1 MASEKQ
7 LLANQENALKSH
19 GPVTEAGKSAVRLNA
34 LKHGLRAR
42 QLVLPGESQE
52 EFDQLSQDLE
62 SEWQPQ
68 TPTEHIC
75 LENMVA
81 AQWKLIRAE
90 KQETYIHSL
99 PADDPGTKQLDSIL
113 LFQDRFQR
121 AFQRALRDLQKLQ
134 KDRRIA
140 AERAELEK
148 AVAEKASAA
157 KHPTIRARFRDTTDE
172 NGNYMR
178 VVDVPEKVWNPSYD
192 SYDLVYCSRLN
203 YPEKLRPLFSNFV
216 REAENPAPEARDRA
230 A

>member
-1 MASEKQ
+1 MTSEKQ
-7 LLANQENALKSH
+7 LSANRENALKSH
-19 GPVTEAGKSAVRLNA
+19 GPVTEAGRSAVRLNA

-68 TPTEHIC
+68 TPTERIC

-121 AFQRALRDLQKLQ
+121 AFQRALRDLQKLP

-140 AERAELEK
+140 AERAEVGK
-148 AVAEKASAA
+148 AAAEKAGAA

-192 SYDLVYCSRLN
+192 SYDLVYCSRLK

-216 REAENPAPEARDRA
+216 REAENPIPEVGDSA

>member
-1 MASEKQ
+1 MATENQIS
-7 LLANQENALKSH
+7 ANRENASKSH
-19 GPVTEAGKSAVRLNA
+19 GPVTEAGRAAVRLNA

-42 QLVLPGESQE
+42 QLVLPGESRE
-52 EFDQLSQDLE
+52 EFDQLCQDLE

-68 TPTEHIC
+68 TPTERIC

-90 KQETYIHSL
+90 NQEVLINTL
-99 PADDPGTKQLDSIL
+99 PAGDPGTKQLDSIL

-121 AFQRALRDLQKLQ
+121 AFERALRDLQKLQ

-140 AERAELEK
+140 EEK
-148 AVAEKASAA
+148 AAAEKAATEKANAA
-157 KHPTIRARFRDTTDE
+157 KRPRIPARFRDTTDE

-192 SYDLVYCSRLN
+192 AYDVVYCSRLK

-216 REAENPAPEARDRA
+216 REIENPTPEADDQA